1 MPSPEVSLPA
11 ASVKTLRNRHI
22 RRQRVEQLIHLTEP
36 SAIALQ
42 LRRQRQKVFGAFCYL
57 VDWRDPD
64 TGALD
69 AAGISSLN
77 STLLKT
83 QELLLRL
90 AKVPQ
95 APPGSTGKQLLAEA
109 RKVLDA
115 EPIEAVDLRETA
127 GE

>member
-1 MPSPEVSLPA
+1 MPLMEMSMTELTPA
-11 ASVKTLRNRHI
+11 LLR
-22 RRQRVEQLIHLTEP
+22 RRQKRAQRVKLYVEQVEP
-36 SAIALQ
+36 AQVIMN
-42 LRRQRQKVFGAFCYL
+42 LRRQRQKLFAAFNE
-57 VDWRDPD
+57 VVKARDPV

-69 AAGISSLN
+69 ANGIATINGSLI
-77 STLLKT
+77 KT

-115 EPIEAVDLRETA
+115 EPVEAVDLSKPEA
-127 GE
+127 E

>member
-1 MPSPEVSLPA
+1 MTELTPA
-11 ASVKTLRNRHI
+11 LLR
-22 RRQRVEQLIHLTEP
+22 RRQKRAQRVKLYVEQVEP
-36 SAIALQ
+36 AQVIMN
-42 LRRQRQKVFGAFCYL
+42 LRRQRQKLFAAFNE
-57 VDWRDPD
+57 VVKARDPV

-69 AAGISSLN
+69 ANGIATINGSLI
-77 STLLKT
+77 KT

-115 EPIEAVDLRETA
+115 EPVEAVDLSKPEA
-127 GE
+127 E